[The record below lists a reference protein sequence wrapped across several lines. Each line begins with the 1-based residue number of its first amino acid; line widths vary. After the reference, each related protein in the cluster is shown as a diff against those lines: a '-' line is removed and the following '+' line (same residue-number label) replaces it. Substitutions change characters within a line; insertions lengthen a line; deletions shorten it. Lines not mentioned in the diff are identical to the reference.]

1 MRKMIYQASQMCIVM
16 YSVTDSESFSKIE
29 KFIEG
34 VNNARAEKATHTV
47 AWPFL
52 IIGNKNDLQNE
63 LQVSQEHAK
72 ELERRLNIP
81 VIEGSCLETES
92 VLDAVLQIVRMTL
105 KIDGYQQNLHNSNS
119 RRCNIM

>member
-1 MRKMIYQASQMCIVM
+1 MCIVM

-63 LQVSQEHAK
+63 RQVSQEHAK